1 MLIWGSII
9 ILGSISYMILN
20 NGEVKEKEIIE
31 EVKEEIEEIE
41 SNYKKTYLYFIDKL
55 TLEEQRQYVETNLYL
70 QDYRHLLTDSKFF
83 NAKKFA
89 NISEKLGKEFT
100 NINKRY

>member
-31 EVKEEIEEIE
+31 EVKEEI
-41 SNYKKTYLYFIDKL
+41 NYRDKTYLYFSNL
-55 TLEEQRQYVETNLYL
+55 TLDEQIEYVNYNLDL
-70 QDYRHLLTDSKFF
+70 RDYKDILTDNRYF
-83 NAKKFA
+83 NSRKIA

-100 NINKRY
+100 NKNKKY

>member
-31 EVKEEIEEIE
+31 EVKEEI
-41 SNYKKTYLYFIDKL
+41 NYRDKTYLYFSNLSLKEQ
-55 TLEEQRQYVETNLYL
+55 EEYMNYNLDL
-70 QDYRHLLTDSKFF
+70 RDYKDILNDNRYF
-83 NAKKFA
+83 NAKKVA

-100 NINKRY
+100 NINKKY

>member
-20 NGEVKEKEIIE
+20 DGEVKEKEIIE
-31 EVKEEIEEIE
+31 EVKEEELN
-41 SNYKKTYLYFIDKL
+41 NYDKTYLYFSNLSLKEQEEYMNYNLDLRDYKDVL
-55 TLEEQRQYVETNLYL
+55 TNNRY
-70 QDYRHLLTDSKFF
+70 F
-83 NAKKFA
+83 NAKKVA

-100 NINKRY
+100 NINKKY

>member
-20 NGEVKEKEIIE
+20 DGKVKEKEKEIIE
-31 EVKEEIEEIE
+31 EVKEEI
-41 SNYKKTYLYFIDKL
+41 NYRDKTFLYFS
-55 TLEEQRQYVETNLYL
+55 NLSLSDQKIYMEYNL
-70 QDYRHLLTDSKFF
+70 DLRDYKDILTDNRYF
-83 NAKKFA
+83 NAKKVA

>member
-9 ILGSISYMILN
+9 ILGSISYMVLS

-31 EVKEEIEEIE
+31 EVKEEKEEM
-41 SNYKKTYLYFIDKL
+41 SNYDKTYLYFIDKL
-55 TLEEQRQYVETNLYL
+55 TLDEQRCYVETNLYL
-70 QDYRHLLTDSKFF
+70 QDYKDLLTDSKYF
-83 NAKKFA
+83 NAKKFG

>member
-20 NGEVKEKEIIE
+20 DGEEKEKEIIE
-31 EVKEEIEEIE
+31 EVKEEID
-41 SNYKKTYLYFIDKL
+41 NYDKTYLYFS
-55 TLEEQRQYVETNLYL
+55 NLSLSDQKKYMEYNL
-70 QDYRHLLTDSKFF
+70 DLRDYKDILTDNRYF
-83 NAKKFA
+83 NAKKVA

-100 NINKRY
+100 NINKKY